1 MDVRRYTDESDLDD
15 LVAPP
20 EPQPAMPDYMK
31 SYYDEVAKAQA
42 DAAKREDAREK
53 ASREFR
59 ISEGC
64 VRGESPEEE
73 Y

>member
-1 MDVRRYTDESDLDD
+1 MDVRRYPDESDLDD
-15 LVAPP
+15 LVAPREP
-20 EPQPAMPDYMK
+20 EPAMPDYMK
-31 SYYDEVAKAQA
+31 SYYDQVAKAEA
-42 DAAKREDAREK
+42 EEEKREDAREK

-59 ISEGC
+59 ISEKC